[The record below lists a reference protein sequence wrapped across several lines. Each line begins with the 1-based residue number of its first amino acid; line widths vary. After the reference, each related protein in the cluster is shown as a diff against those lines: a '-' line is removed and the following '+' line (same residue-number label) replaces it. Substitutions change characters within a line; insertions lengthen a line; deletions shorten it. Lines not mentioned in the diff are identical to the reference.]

1 MLLDSDPKNEFD
13 IKKYDEKKK
22 RMHLTIS
29 PDDEV
34 MQFEAGNKAARQE
47 VTESDAAETDNASE
61 ETPEITEQ
69 KDIYVGYDRQ

>member
-1 MLLDSDPKNEFD
+1 
-13 IKKYDEKKK
+13 
-22 RMHLTIS
+22 
-29 PDDEV
+29 

-47 VTESDAAETDNASE
+47 VTESDAAETGNASE